1 MAETFGWFSDSGL
14 TTALTLKS
22 LLHSDTGSTDPLEFA
37 VYLGSNTASVKIEDS
52 TAPGTNQVSVYPI
65 NLTAEWV
72 ASTAYSLN
80 DIVKSTSATKNG
92 YYFKCTTAGTSGTA
106 EPTWDTTI
114 GNTTN
119 DNTAVWTNQGKIHE
133 ITEVKL
139 ATTQGGLAGAT
150 GGAALNLGTSVLSGT
165 GSAQVVWLGV
175 TDATDVAGTMTELRI
190 RTSNVI
196 ETAQ

>member
-52 TAPGTNQVSVYPI
+52 TAPGTNQVSVYPV

-175 TDATDVAGTMTELRI
+175 TDGTDVAGTMTELRI